1 MANKPRGGS
10 RWLGAFLATQHVP
23 AGSHLSTW
31 FHGES
36 VMDRHDR
43 CRRGRSGGPA
53 SEKDLEALPTSQ
65 VHLEAYTSGLR
76 SPSSTRSIIDPVQSP
91 VNFSR
96 PLHSDGSLGF
106 NDNQE
111 SYTHPAFGS
120 PILIEPP
127 KKRKRGHHGRA
138 LKKSRKA
145 PRHTFF
151 HSQDPQVRRKSI
163 GTLVAGT
170 LLVIV
175 LTTCKSP
182 YRSLLAHVWRQMEL
196 TLT

>member
-1 MANKPRGGS
+1 MAKNQRGRS
-10 RWLGAFLATQHVP
+10 RWLGAFLSTQHVP
-23 AGSHLSTW
+23 AGSRLSTW

-43 CRRGRSGGPA
+43 RPRARSRGTA
-53 SEKDLEALPTSQ
+53 SEKDLEALPTSRF
-65 VHLEAYTSGLR
+65 HLDSYTPGLR
-76 SPSSTRSIIDPVQSP
+76 SPSSTRSIIDPIQSP

-96 PLHSDGSLGF
+96 PLHSDGSRSFSHL
-106 NDNQE
+106 QE
-111 SYTHPAFGS
+111 GYTDPAFDS

-127 KKRKRGHHGRA
+127 KKRKSGGHRGRA
-138 LKKSRKA
+138 LKSSRKA

-151 HSQDPQVRRKSI
+151 RSQDPQVRRKSI
-163 GTLVAGT
+163 GTLVSGT

-182 YRSLLAHVWRQMEL
+182 YRLLLLHV
-196 TLT
+196 